1 MSRPAITSKDDAA
14 TPRKAAAMDHRRRVK
29 DADAVKAR
37 LQGKKF
43 ADLLPTEKDDLLK
56 AIAIGLGYIDRD

>member
-1 MSRPAITSKDDAA
+1 MARPAISSKDAAA
-14 TPRKAAAMDHRRRVK
+14 TPRKAAAMDHRARVK
-29 DADAVKAR
+29 DAEVIKAR

-43 ADLLPTEKDDLLK
+43 ADLLPTERDDLLK